1 MKLAFSILRYLFH
14 YTVSIVILQ
23 YNTAPISTDTQEAES
38 KKRPYLSKNV
48 FIYIIN
54 ILPIQIVIPLDAL
67 HSKYHN
73 PDQPL
78 QGYSQGQRRI

>member
-23 YNTAPISTDTQEAES
+23 YNPAPISTNTHEAET
-38 KKRPYLSKNV
+38 KKRPHLSKNA

-54 ILPIQIVIPLDAL
+54 ILPIQIVIPLDVL

-78 QGYSQGQRRI
+78 QGYSQGR

>member
-23 YNTAPISTDTQEAES
+23 YNPDPISANTHEAET

-48 FIYIIN
+48 FIYIID

>member
-1 MKLAFSILRYLFH
+1 MTILHEACILNLEISLSLYRIYRNSSI
-14 YTVSIVILQ
+14 Q
-23 YNTAPISTDTQEAES
+23 APISTDTQEAES

-54 ILPIQIVIPLDAL
+54 ILPIQIVIPLDAP

-73 PDQPL
+73 LDQPL
-78 QGYSQGQRRI
+78 QVFSLDR

>member
-23 YNTAPISTDTQEAES
+23 YNPAPISTNTHEAET

-48 FIYIIN
+48 FTSIIDIY
-54 ILPIQIVIPLDAL
+54 
-67 HSKYHN
+67 
-73 PDQPL
+73 
-78 QGYSQGQRRI
+78 